1 MQTQKELKIGENP
14 RNVIRGLHSH
24 ILNQIGIHWLRISV
38 LHLHLPILI
47 RFCDRCFGDSTQDGY
62 GLWSYDSRYSWTNGA
77 SLNYDGSVER
87 SKKVHQ
93 GKVTLD
99 IPGKALDE
107 IHDLQF
113 FINHL
118 IPFQPVCTRIDIFFD
133 DYQRIISPDEL
144 KKIVDKKDFSG
155 FREINI
161 KQRKRGIA
169 GENAMHII
177 HDELDFGRRGQNG
190 CGKYL
195 RVYDKN
201 LESDGEKN
209 CIRWE
214 IEFTKERAQTVFDI
228 LSRTSSIES
237 FVTITGSLIGGAIA
251 FIHRGSKGEKN
262 IGRLLVYDF
271 WKKIIELLG
280 EVSIRVRCKKPDM
293 AGMYRF
299 IYKQVSP
306 TLACLRDTFPNDSD
320 FFTWVL
326 DVLAE
331 GELKMSKRQINLAKA
346 NKNSLIYRDGRVVD
360 TRYGVVVH

>member
-1 MQTQKELKIGENP
+1 MLLNQGLALGKNP

-24 ILNQIGIHWLRISV
+24 IQNQIGIHWLRISV
-38 LHLHLPILI
+38 LRQHLKILSH
-47 RFCDRCFGDSTQDGY
+47 FCDECFGDSVRDGF
-62 GLWSYDSRYSWTNGA
+62 GLWSYDSRYSWANGA
-77 SLNYDGSVER
+77 SLNYDGTIER
-87 SKKVHQ
+87 SESVHK

-107 IHDLQF
+107 MPDLQNF
-113 FINHL
+113 LNRL
-118 IPFQPVCTRIDIFFD
+118 VPLQPACSRIDIYFD
-133 DYQRIISPDEL
+133 DYQRIISPDGL

-169 GENAMHII
+169 GENAMDII
-177 HDELDFGRRGQNG
+177 HDEIDFGRRGQNG

-214 IEFTKERAQTVFDI
+214 IEFTKERAQRVFDI
-228 LSRTSSIES
+228 LCRTKSLES

-251 FIHRGSKGEKN
+251 FVHRESKGEKN
-262 IGRLLVYDF
+262 IGRLSVYDF

-280 EVSIRVRCKKPDM
+280 EVSIRVPCKKQDM
-293 AGMYRF
+293 VGMYRF
-299 IYKQVSP
+299 IYRQVSP
-306 TLACLRDTFPNDSD
+306 TLACLRDTFLSDND
-320 FFTWVL
+320 FFNFLL

-331 GELKMSKRQINLAKA
+331 GELKMSQRQINLAKA
-346 NKNSLIYRDGRVVD
+346 NKRSLRYIDGRVCDKAVAL
-360 TRYGVVVH
+360 